1 MKLHLSVNKL
11 ELAGYTNIDVT
22 KQPIDLGK
30 LDNICST
37 SECTD
42 IIVDD
47 LLRFIPYEALPGVA
61 QHLISKLRHKGR
73 ITIIFTDFNSII
85 REFNTGNID
94 EKTLNQLLFLNGSRS
109 CFSSEYLTNALKATQ
124 INIVSVSVGKKTIII
139 AERP

>member
-47 LLRFIPYEALPGVA
+47 LLRFIPYEALPGVV
-61 QHLISKLRHKGR
+61 QHISSKLRHKGR
-73 ITIIFTDFNSII
+73 ITLIFTDFNSII
-85 REFNTGNID
+85 REFNIGNID
-94 EKTLNQLLFLNGSRS
+94 EKTLNKILFLNGAKG
-109 CFSSEYLTNALKATQ
+109 CFSSDYLIGILKEIQ
-124 INIVSVSVGKKTIII
+124 INIVSISVGEQTIII